1 MAPEAVFHFRT
12 GSSGERRSH
21 FAVNPTTWALKAFA
35 DLRLEA
41 RKALLQDSSGME
53 VRLYLSF
60 SCHYAR
66 KLVFQIDGALLGVAS
81 NLGGK
86 LPYFRHVGHCMS
98 PKTGATSRSAW
109 TIFEIGSLL
118 GLSGEPRTRERSDH
132 EERRHGYIPAR
143 SGHSIMFGLHFAFA
157 NELRH
162 CRGKGAADWRKAQ
175 PSFMISM
182 IHMRTGTAMARVRE
196 PTDVRPGLH

>member
-41 RKALLQDSSGME
+41 RKALLQDSCGME
-53 VRLYLSF
+53 MRLYLSF
-60 SCHYAR
+60 ACHYVR

-81 NLGGK
+81 NLRGK

-118 GLSGEPRTRERSDH
+118 RLSGEPRTRERSDH
-132 EERRHGYIPAR
+132 EERRLDSKA
-143 SGHSIMFGLHFAFA
+143 
-157 NELRH
+157 LRTQH
-162 CRGKGAADWRKAQ
+162 
-175 PSFMISM
+175 
-182 IHMRTGTAMARVRE
+182 H
-196 PTDVRPGLH
+196 VRPAFRVC

>member
-41 RKALLQDSSGME
+41 RKALLQDSCGME

-98 PKTGATSRSAW
+98 P
-109 TIFEIGSLL
+109 
-118 GLSGEPRTRERSDH
+118 
-132 EERRHGYIPAR
+132 
-143 SGHSIMFGLHFAFA
+143 
-157 NELRH
+157 
-162 CRGKGAADWRKAQ
+162 
-175 PSFMISM
+175 
-182 IHMRTGTAMARVRE
+182 
-196 PTDVRPGLH
+196 RPGRQAAAHGRFSKSEACWVYRVSLGPGNEAITKSADTATFQRAPDTASCSACISRLLTSCGIVVAKVRRIGERLSRRS